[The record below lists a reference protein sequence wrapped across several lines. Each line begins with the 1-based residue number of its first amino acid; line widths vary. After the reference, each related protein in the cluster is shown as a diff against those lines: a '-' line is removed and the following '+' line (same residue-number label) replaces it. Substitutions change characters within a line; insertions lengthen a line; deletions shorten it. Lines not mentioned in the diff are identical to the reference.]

1 MIEQSS
7 RSNGSSIGSL
17 VHALVDGSRSLLR
30 QEWRLAKLES
40 AALAKEIGLGL
51 AEIAVG
57 GVCLA
62 LGSLALI
69 FGLVLALAESWVTA
83 HVILTIALGVVVVSL
98 FVAWLAKKGLALLVE
113 TTDPG
118 EHPRE
123 IEIWPKQ
130 QRTFAAT
137 SK

>member
-7 RSNGSSIGSL
+7 RPNGSSIGSL

-30 QEWRLAKLES
+30 QEWSLAKLE
-40 AALAKEIGLGL
+40 AKALGKEIGLGL
-51 AEIAVG
+51 VEIAVG
-57 GVCLA
+57 GVCIA
-62 LGSLALI
+62 LGTLALI
-69 FGLVLALAESWVTA
+69 FGLVFALAASWVAA
-83 HVILTIALGVVVVSL
+83 HVTLTIALGVVVVSL
-98 FVAWLAKKGLALLVE
+98 FVIWLAKEGLALLVE